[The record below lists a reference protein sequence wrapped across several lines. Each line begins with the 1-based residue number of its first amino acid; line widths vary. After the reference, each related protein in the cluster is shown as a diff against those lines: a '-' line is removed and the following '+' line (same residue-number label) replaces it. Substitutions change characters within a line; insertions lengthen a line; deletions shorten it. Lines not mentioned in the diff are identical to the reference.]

1 MIKKIIYNL
10 CCYSYIIVYVI
21 FIIYLIMY
29 SIFLR
34 EMSIYYTYLMIFCSG
49 ILLGYI
55 VADKANLYLKKNK
68 KKDNEE

>member
-10 CCYSYIIVYVI
+10 CCYSYVIVYVI
-21 FIIYLIMY
+21 FIIYLIVY
-29 SIFLR
+29 SVFFW

-55 VADKANLYLKKNK
+55 IADKANRYLKKNT
-68 KKDNEE
+68 KKDIED